1 MDPLTRAR
9 EDFEALADDLRRH
22 GVDLESVF
30 DDLVG
35 ENERQRLLKLY
46 EEGREGDGRDL
57 LRTLME
63 SHVKAQVVDARQAVE
78 RLTEEVKAKEQALS
92 TWKDEQDADNA
103 LDFTFGFN
111 VSIVR
116 RLFGL
121 SKAALAR
128 RVDISRPTLIK
139 IENGN
144 GARLG
149 VMEELADAFN
159 VAPSILLLGSRKVG
173 VLFDA
178 VHITDPLQE
187 LLHEVLDEPNE
198 AATYVRHLSRKD
210 RSDTETLR
218 VVGDVLESVD
228 DRYDSP
234 GARGGAAVGWMW
246 GLPPEHA
253 PQVTDRVTRGLMAAV
268 VAGWWGFE
276 LTGPGHG

>member
-1 MDPLTRAR
+1 
-9 EDFEALADDLRRH
+9 
-22 GVDLESVF
+22 
-30 DDLVG
+30 
-35 ENERQRLLKLY
+35 
-46 EEGREGDGRDL
+46 
-57 LRTLME
+57 ME